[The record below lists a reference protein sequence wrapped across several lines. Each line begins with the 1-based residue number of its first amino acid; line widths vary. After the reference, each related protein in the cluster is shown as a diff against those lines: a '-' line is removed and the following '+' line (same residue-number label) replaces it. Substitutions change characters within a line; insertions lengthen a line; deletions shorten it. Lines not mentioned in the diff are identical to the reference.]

1 MNNEIINTK
10 STTLPSEL
18 IAASASEFNMYAKQT
33 AIGIL
38 EMGRVVFTVKK
49 EMKNEDMFKEFCQR
63 IGYKHT
69 SSSIKKLKL
78 IGKKYDQLHSN
89 VDFLPNSWTTLYEIS
104 RLAEAQL
111 KEYIEM
117 GIINPQVQGFK
128 IKELGTKKTPEVEKQ
143 SSNTTKNAEDS
154 TNSDTYAFECEIR
167 AIEGQTSLL
176 QIKEIIRKLELLN
189 VKVKMNTT
197 LSNKLYPVISMAA

>member
-1 MNNEIINTK
+1 MNIEIINTK
-10 STTLPSEL
+10 STALPSDL
-18 IAASASEFNMYAKQT
+18 IAVSASEFNKYAKQT

-49 EMKNEDMFKEFCQR
+49 EMKNEDMFKEFCLR

-104 RLAEAQL
+104 RLAEEQL
-111 KEYIEM
+111 NEYIEM
-117 GIINPQVQGFK
+117 GVINPQVQGSK
-128 IKELGTKKTPEVEKQ
+128 IKELGTKKTPGVEKQ

-154 TNSDTYAFECEIR
+154 TSSDTYAFECEIR